1 MDLTG
6 RERVKRR
13 LAAILAADV
22 VGYSRLMGEDEEGTL
37 AELKAVRQE
46 VTDPAIKEHRGRI
59 VKTMGDGLLVEFA
72 SVVDAVLCAIE
83 VQRKMRVRNQE
94 IPADR
99 RMVFRVGINLGDII
113 IDQDDI
119 FGDGVN
125 VAARLETLAEP
136 GGICISQVVRDQ
148 VHGKLDVAFV
158 DQGER
163 QFKNIAQPVRAF
175 RIWLTDKPPP
185 RAPLL
190 FPEKPSTVASPFP
203 SPAKP
208 RFDQSYFHLVSQQIL
223 NHRSLF
229 TTIIFIAVS
238 ASVVSLSMDLRIKF
252 GEKNHFNGTSQS
264 SGSPSGTHSSGI
276 LTPDGPRSQPAENR
290 SSAAGPAA
298 RSSVI
303 GDAVFFEKD
312 KVVLPA
318 SANATVDRQAEFL
331 KANPTITVTVEGYCS
346 EDEGAREGPA
356 ALAQLRANQVRNALK
371 ARGVAGTRI
380 HTVGYGKPMA
390 ETAGADETPQP
401 KNRRAVV
408 IRD

>member
-6 RERVKRR
+6 KERVERR

-46 VTDPAIKEHRGRI
+46 LTDPAIKEHRGRI

-83 VQRKMRVRNQE
+83 IQNKTRVRNQE
-94 IPADR
+94 VPADR
-99 RMVFRVGINLGDII
+99 RMVFRIGINLGDII

-163 QFKNIAQPVRAF
+163 QFKNIARPVRAF
-175 RIWLTDKPPP
+175 DIWFADGP
-185 RAPLL
+185 RPRPSQL
-190 FPEKPSTVASPFP
+190 FSDKPSTVAPPFP
-203 SPAKP
+203 SRTRP
-208 RFDQSYFHLVSQQIL
+208 RFDPSHFYLVSQKIL
-223 NHRSLF
+223 NPRSLF
-229 TTIIFIAVS
+229 TTIIFLAVS
-238 ASVVSLSMDLRIKF
+238 AGVVSLSMDLRIKF
-252 GEKNHFNGTSQS
+252 GEKNHLNGTSP
-264 SGSPSGTHSSGI
+264 SGESPSGTHSSAI
-276 LTPDGPRSQPAENR
+276 LTPEGPLSQPAEIR
-290 SSAAGPAA
+290 STAL
-298 RSSVI
+298 V

-312 KVVLPA
+312 NVVLPA
-318 SANATVDRQAEFL
+318 SANATIDRQAEFL
-331 KANPTITVTVEGYCS
+331 RANPTITVTVEGYCS

-371 ARGVAGTRI
+371 ERGVAGTRM
-380 HTVGYGKPMA
+380 HTVGYGKP
-390 ETAGADETPQP
+390 TSTIAGADETPQSQ
-401 KNRRAVV
+401 NRRAVV